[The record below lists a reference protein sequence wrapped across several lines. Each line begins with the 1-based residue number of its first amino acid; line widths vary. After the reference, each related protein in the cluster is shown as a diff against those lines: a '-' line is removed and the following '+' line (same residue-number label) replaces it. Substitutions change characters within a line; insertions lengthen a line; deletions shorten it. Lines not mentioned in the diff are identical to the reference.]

1 MLWRDM
7 SVEAATPKFVQ
18 TVRQKVNAVGKAMPI
33 WCWKLQRG
41 NVTVAFGERCEEQ
54 AAVLAAQVAE
64 QNYGRGLGAA
74 DGSA

>member
-1 MLWRDM
+1 M
-7 SVEAATPKFVQ
+7 
-18 TVRQKVNAVGKAMPI
+18 NAVGKAMPI